1 MKRDKSSSIKVGIFV
16 LLSIVA
22 FIIFVFMLGGD
33 SKFFARS
40 YKVQTSFTNVAGLS
54 EGASVRLSGVRI
66 GSVKEIKFPKDI
78 DKNFIVVLM
87 DVKEDGVRRIGLDA
101 IATIKTEG
109 LLGDKYIE
117 IIKGSKESPEEIKD
131 VIKINSFNPADIT
144 KLIDQSDELIGNI
157 INISESLDEIVKA
170 FGKEENINNISNTI
184 ASFRR
189 TIEAIEKEGG
199 VLNTLIYGKENQI
212 PGDKNTLEKLDETIA
227 LLNDLLGEIKSGDGL
242 LTALLFEEDLKI
254 KVDNAIT
261 NIEKAAESI
270 GDDEGMASD
279 LRDTVANLKSISEK
293 LDEGEGTI
301 GAMINDPLL
310 YDQLNTVLGEAERS
324 RFVRATIKYLIEQKL
339 KREKEERTETKLYG
353 Y

>member
-1 MKRDKSSSIKVGIFV
+1 MNKDKSSSINVGIFV
-16 LLSIVA
+16 LAGIVSL
-22 FIIFVFMLGGD
+22 IIFVFMLGGD
-33 SKFFARS
+33 NKFFTRN

-87 DVKEDGVRRIGLDA
+87 NVKEDGVRRIGTDA

-117 IIKGSKESPEEIKD
+117 IIKGSKESPKEIKD
-131 VIKINSFNPADIT
+131 IIKINSFNPADIT
-144 KLIDQSDELIGNI
+144 KLLDQSDELIGNI

-170 FGKEENINNISNTI
+170 FGKEENINNISDTI
-184 ASFRR
+184 ASFRN
-189 TIEAIEKEGG
+189 TIEAIENEDGI
-199 VLNTLIYGKENQI
+199 LNSLIYGVKNKKAD
-212 PGDKNTLEKLDETIA
+212 DKNTLEKLDETIA
-227 LLNDLLGEIKSGDGL
+227 LLNGLLTEIKSGNGL

-254 KVDNAIT
+254 KVDNAIS

-270 GDDEGMASD
+270 GNDSGIASD
-279 LRDTVANLKSISEK
+279 LRDTVANLKSISGK
-293 LDEGEGTI
+293 IDQGEGTI

-310 YDQLNTVLGEAERS
+310 YDKLNTILGEAERS
-324 RFVRATIKYLIEQKL
+324 RFIRATIKYMIEQKI
-339 KREKEERTETKLYG
+339 KREQEEKLG
-353 Y
+353 NSG

>member
-1 MKRDKSSSIKVGIFV
+1 MKREKTSSVKVGFFV
-16 LLSIVA
+16 LLSIAA

-33 SKFFARS
+33 SKFFAKN

-66 GSVKEIKFPKDI
+66 GSVKEIKFPQDI
-78 DKNFIVVLM
+78 DKNFIEVMM
-87 DVKEDGVRRIGLDA
+87 DIKEDGVRRIGTDA

-109 LLGDKYIE
+109 LLGDRYIE
-117 IIKGSKESPEEIKD
+117 IIKGTKQTPDKIDD
-131 VIKINSFNPADIT
+131 VIKINSFNPSDIT

-170 FGKEENINNISNTI
+170 FGKEENINNISTTI

-189 TIEAIEKEGG
+189 TIEAIEKENGM
-199 VLNTLIYGKENQI
+199 LNSLIYGTKNQKA
-212 PGDKNTLEKLDETIA
+212 GEQNTLQKMDETIA
-227 LLNDLLGEIKSGDGL
+227 LLNELLTQIKTGDGL

-270 GDDEGMASD
+270 GDESGIASD
-279 LRDTVANLKSISEK
+279 LRDTAANLKSISEK
-293 LDEGEGTI
+293 IDKGQGSI

-310 YDQLNTVLGEAERS
+310 YDKLNGVLGEAERS
-324 RFVRATIKYLIEQKL
+324 RFIRATIKYLIEQKI
-339 KREKEERTETKLYG
+339 KREQEEGRQKKSF
-353 Y
+353 

>member
-1 MKRDKSSSIKVGIFV
+1 MNKDKSSSINVGIFV
-16 LLSIVA
+16 LAGIVSL
-22 FIIFVFMLGGD
+22 IIFVFMLGGD
-33 SKFFARS
+33 SKLFTRN

-87 DVKEDGVRRIGLDA
+87 NVKEDGVRRIGTDA

-117 IIKGSKESPEEIKD
+117 IIKGSKESPKEIKD
-131 VIKINSFNPADIT
+131 IIKINSFNPADIT
-144 KLIDQSDELIGNI
+144 KLLDQSDELIGNI

-170 FGKEENINNISNTI
+170 FGKEENINNISDAI
-184 ASFRR
+184 ASFRN
-189 TIEAIEKEGG
+189 TIEAIEKEDGI
-199 VLNTLIYGKENQI
+199 LNSLIYGVKNKKAD
-212 PGDKNTLEKLDETIA
+212 DKNTLEKLDETIA
-227 LLNDLLGEIKSGDGL
+227 LLNGLLTEIKSGNGL

-254 KVDNAIT
+254 KVDNAIS

-270 GDDEGMASD
+270 GNDSGIASD
-279 LRDTVANLKSISEK
+279 LRDTVANLKSISGK
-293 LDEGEGTI
+293 IDQGEGTI

-310 YDQLNTVLGEAERS
+310 YDKLNTILGEAERS
-324 RFVRATIKYLIEQKL
+324 RFIRATIKYMIEQKI
-339 KREKEERTETKLYG
+339 KREQEEKLG
-353 Y
+353 NSG

>member
-1 MKRDKSSSIKVGIFV
+1 MKKDKISSIKVGFFV
-16 LLSIVA
+16 LASIIC
-22 FIIFVFMLGGD
+22 FIVFVFMLGGD
-33 SKFFARS
+33 NKFFTRS

-66 GSVKEIKFPKDI
+66 GSVKEIEFPKDI

-87 DVKEDGVRRIGLDA
+87 DIREDGVRRIGADA

-117 IIKGSKESPEEIKD
+117 IIKGSKQSPEEIKD
-131 VIKINSFNPADIT
+131 IIKINSFNPSDIT
-144 KLIDQSDELIGNI
+144 KLLDQSDELIGNI

-170 FGKEENINNISNTI
+170 FGKEENIENISNTI

-189 TIEAIEKEGG
+189 TIEAIEKEDGM
-199 VLNTLIYGKENQI
+199 LNTLIFGIKNKKAT
-212 PGDKNTLEKLDETIA
+212 DKNTLEKIDETIA
-227 LLNDLLGEIKSGDGL
+227 LLNELLREIKGGNGL

-254 KVDNAIT
+254 KVDSAIT
-261 NIEKAAESI
+261 NLEKAAESI
-270 GDDEGMASD
+270 GDDSGIASD

-293 LDEGEGTI
+293 LDQGEGTI

-310 YDQLNTVLGEAERS
+310 YDKLNNILGEAERS
-324 RFVRATIKYLIEQKL
+324 RFVRATIKYLIEQKI
-339 KREKEERTETKLYG
+339 KREQEENKSN
-353 Y
+353 

>member
-1 MKRDKSSSIKVGIFV
+1 MNKDKSSSINVGIFV
-16 LLSIVA
+16 LAGIVSL
-22 FIIFVFMLGGD
+22 IIFVFMLGGD
-33 SKFFARS
+33 NKFFTRN

-87 DVKEDGVRRIGLDA
+87 NVKEDGVRRIGTDA

-117 IIKGSKESPEEIKD
+117 IIKGSKESPKEIKD
-131 VIKINSFNPADIT
+131 IIKINSFNPADIT
-144 KLIDQSDELIGNI
+144 KLLDQSDELIGNI

-170 FGKEENINNISNTI
+170 FGKEENINNISDAI
-184 ASFRR
+184 ASFRN
-189 TIEAIEKEGG
+189 TIEAIENEDGI
-199 VLNTLIYGKENQI
+199 LNSLIYGVKNKKAD
-212 PGDKNTLEKLDETIA
+212 DKNTLEKLDETIA
-227 LLNDLLGEIKSGDGL
+227 LLNGLLTEIKSGNGL

-254 KVDNAIT
+254 KVDNAIS

-270 GDDEGMASD
+270 GNDSGIASD
-279 LRDTVANLKSISEK
+279 LRDTVANLKSISGK
-293 LDEGEGTI
+293 IDQGEGTI

-310 YDQLNTVLGEAERS
+310 YDKLNTILGEAERS
-324 RFVRATIKYLIEQKL
+324 RFIRATIKYMIEQKI
-339 KREKEERTETKLYG
+339 KREQEEKLG
-353 Y
+353 NSG

>member
-1 MKRDKSSSIKVGIFV
+1 MNRDKPSAIKVGIFV
-16 LLSIVA
+16 LASIA
-22 FIIFVFMLGGD
+22 TLIIFVFMLGGD
-33 SKFFARS
+33 TKFFTRN

-87 DVKEDGVRRIGLDA
+87 DVKQDGVKRIGSDA

-109 LLGDKYIE
+109 LLGDRYIE
-117 IIKGSKESPEEIKD
+117 IIKGSKQSPKEIKD
-131 VIKINSFNPADIT
+131 ILKINSFNPADIA
-144 KLIDQSDELIGNI
+144 KLLDQSDELIGNI

-189 TIEAIEKEGG
+189 TIEAIEKEDGM
-199 VLNTLIYGKENQI
+199 LNSLIYGIKNEES
-212 PGDKNTLEKLDETIA
+212 GDKNTLQKIDETIV
-227 LLNDLLGEIKSGDGL
+227 LLNELLTQIKTGDGL
-242 LTALLFEEDLKI
+242 LTALLFEEGLKI
-254 KVDNAIT
+254 KVDSAIS

-270 GDDEGMASD
+270 GDESGIASD
-279 LRDTVANLKSISEK
+279 LRDTAANLKSISEK
-293 LDEGEGTI
+293 LDQGEGTI

-310 YDQLNTVLGEAERS
+310 YDKMNNILGEAERS
-324 RFVRATIKYLIEQKL
+324 RFIRATIKYLIEQKV
-339 KREKEERTETKLYG
+339 KREQEGKPG
-353 Y
+353 IP

>member
-1 MKRDKSSSIKVGIFV
+1 MNKDKSSSINVGIFV
-16 LLSIVA
+16 LAGIVSL
-22 FIIFVFMLGGD
+22 IIFVFMLGGD
-33 SKFFARS
+33 NKLFTRN

-87 DVKEDGVRRIGLDA
+87 NVKEDGVRRIGTDA

-117 IIKGSKESPEEIKD
+117 IIKGSKESPKEIKD
-131 VIKINSFNPADIT
+131 IIKINSFNPADIT
-144 KLIDQSDELIGNI
+144 KLLDQSDELIGNI

-170 FGKEENINNISNTI
+170 FGKEENINNISDTI
-184 ASFRR
+184 ASFRN
-189 TIEAIEKEGG
+189 TIEAIEKEDGI
-199 VLNTLIYGKENQI
+199 LNSLIYGVKNKKAD
-212 PGDKNTLEKLDETIA
+212 DKNTLEKLDETIA
-227 LLNDLLGEIKSGDGL
+227 LLNGLLTEIKSGNGL

-254 KVDNAIT
+254 KVDNAIS

-270 GDDEGMASD
+270 GNDSGIASD
-279 LRDTVANLKSISEK
+279 LRDTVANLKSISGK
-293 LDEGEGTI
+293 IDQGEGTI

-310 YDQLNTVLGEAERS
+310 YDKLNTILGEAERS
-324 RFVRATIKYLIEQKL
+324 RFIRATIKYMIEQKI
-339 KREKEERTETKLYG
+339 KREQEEKLG
-353 Y
+353 NSG